1 MLSLEHDD
9 IPDSIKEL
17 YYFRALL
24 SKRSE
29 AKISASLNKQDKTIE
44 VIRTKGSHLEDYFHA
59 LGRCIALSSCT
70 WRCRFTLRSLN
81 VQHVR
86 MFVSGLSDL
95 PKNLKGNPRLEY
107 IGFSLNDIGSE
118 GFGALMNMPESV
130 RKTISELFLKGIMA
144 DKVALMRGVLRKV
157 AGLEQLKRFDFHD
170 NRFKEGEQEPLI
182 RVLCQLANLQEVSLS
197 SLSCNECTM
206 LLKPPPP
213 QLNTIKLFEL
223 SSATAETAL
232 VSCEALQYFM
242 ICESEIT
249 NEVIKRSLKVSLPA
263 CSRLESLKLI
273 NCAID
278 SETACSIIEAAKTC
292 QTLQLLDLSNN
303 IIKPT
308 TEMCR
313 LLQGSSFSRLN
324 LYHNNFNESSIRE
337 FLALSSCN
345 QQIPMIHLS
354 MEWQKYAERNI
365 SHIVFEEMSET

>member
-1 MLSLEHDD
+1 MNEH
-9 IPDSIKEL
+9 
-17 YYFRALL
+17 
-24 SKRSE
+24 
-29 AKISASLNKQDKTIE
+29 AKIE
-44 VIRTKGSHLEDYFHA
+44 VSRTKRGSHTIVNFHA
-59 LGRCIALSSCT
+59 LGGCIALSSCT

-81 VQHVR
+81 VQHVKN
-86 MFVSGLSDL
+86 FVSGLA
-95 PKNLKGNPRLEY
+95 KNLKGNPCLEY
-107 IGFSLNDIGSE
+107 VGFSLNTIGNE
-118 GFGALMNMPESV
+118 GLKALMNMPQSV
-130 RKTISELFLKGIMA
+130 RKTISELFLRGIAA
-144 DKVALMRGVLRKV
+144 DKDALVSVLDKV
-157 AGLEQLKRFDFHD
+157 AGLEQLKRFDFQD

-182 RVLCQLANLQEVSLS
+182 RELRKLANLQEVSLS

-232 VSCEALQYFM
+232 VSCEALQHLM

-324 LYHNNFNESSIRE
+324 LYHNNFNESSIGE
-337 FLALSSCN
+337 FLALSSCK

-354 MEWQKYAERNI
+354 MEWKEYAERRSPNI
-365 SHIVFEEMSET
+365 RHIVFEEMFET